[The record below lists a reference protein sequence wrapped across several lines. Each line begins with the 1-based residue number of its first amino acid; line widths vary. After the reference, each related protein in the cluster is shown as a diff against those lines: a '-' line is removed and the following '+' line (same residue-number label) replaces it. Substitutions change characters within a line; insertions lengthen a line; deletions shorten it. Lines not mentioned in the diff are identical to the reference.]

1 MDKDDNLF
9 EDEIKENIDL
19 LDIGLD
25 DLTDN
30 TGEATGE
37 GDDEG
42 VIELTDLLEKGGAEL
57 FEEDEILK
65 DDIRFTDDLVGFSDD
80 LIETETD
87 KKGGFDDLLLEA
99 DISAPADD
107 LGLNLTEEGPDELL
121 PDENLPDDSG
131 TTPSDSDITGDL
143 FEKLLEDTVLDEL
156 TEDTEELPEVR
167 KEFIL
172 EPEDFSDLE
181 SALEEEP
188 ISDEKIVDNPAPV
201 SVQGNLFRDF
211 DTGAPATEKT
221 EGTDYEQTAGPDIFG
236 GDLEKT
242 IASSDDDSDS
252 KPLWGTDDDI
262 NTEAVSILEEIS
274 ADDEK
279 IEFSGVDEGDPG
291 YVHLDDIQ
299 LDGKVLETIFP
310 DEVATE
316 GVIVSS
322 ASADLTL
329 AESQDLL
336 LRDVDQPD
344 TAPPLDS
351 VQSEIPVIDDSGPED
366 EIPAVPLKTTMQPAI
381 SEERIEEIVTK
392 VVTEVVEK
400 VAREVFKDVAEK
412 VISEAIEGLKKSLE
426 AESE

>member
-1 MDKDDNLF
+1 
-9 EDEIKENIDL
+9 
-19 LDIGLD
+19 
-25 DLTDN
+25 
-30 TGEATGE
+30 
-37 GDDEG
+37 
-42 VIELTDLLEKGGAEL
+42 
-57 FEEDEILK
+57 
-65 DDIRFTDDLVGFSDD
+65 
-80 LIETETD
+80 
-87 KKGGFDDLLLEA
+87 
-99 DISAPADD
+99 
-107 LGLNLTEEGPDELL
+107 
-121 PDENLPDDSG
+121 
-131 TTPSDSDITGDL
+131 
-143 FEKLLEDTVLDEL
+143 
-156 TEDTEELPEVR
+156 
-167 KEFIL
+167 
-172 EPEDFSDLE
+172 
-181 SALEEEP
+181 
-188 ISDEKIVDNPAPV
+188 
-201 SVQGNLFRDF
+201 
-211 DTGAPATEKT
+211 
-221 EGTDYEQTAGPDIFG
+221 
-236 GDLEKT
+236 
-242 IASSDDDSDS
+242 
-252 KPLWGTDDDI
+252 
-262 NTEAVSILEEIS
+262 VSILEEIS